1 MVRLT
6 TPPAAPSVPVFG
18 SLPFIGL
25 GKAAGLGPPPHV
37 RMAQLADQYG
47 DVMELKMGRAPW
59 VVLSSPSAVHEAF
72 VLKGDAFSGRPMVPS
87 MSISSGGGQGFAQ
100 RTLTPE
106 LASLRRLAFASLFDS
121 AQVARAQL
129 ELEDE
134 AGRLAEHLLALTA
147 SGGAAELRP
156 ALRHCVTNCVLRYTF
171 SARVPFSSEGGGEA
185 ASSTPHS
192 PHSLPHDVPH
202 SPQYAELVEVVGEIW
217 RVLTATST
225 TMTDLLAQPGLATD
239 AAYAPLRALVAR
251 RDALLR
257 GLVAA
262 RRREAR
268 ATTAPPRDM
277 LDVLLAAQLT
287 EGEVLYTLVDLFVA
301 GINTVSTSLEW
312 LLLLAAKEPLVQARA
327 RADAGYAQAL
337 VKEVL
342 RDKPPLLLPRRA
354 VKDASVGGYHIP
366 AGSVVYANNYALAHG
381 ERWWHVPSAFRPER
395 WLQEEQR
402 LSAGGA
408 GGKDACKYIPYSIGR
423 RVCPGSK
430 LADAE
435 LATVSDVLLRE
446 LRWSRASPLDLSEEY
461 SLTLAPARSQ
471 SLVFSR
477 AAAAAPPPPPLP
489 PPPPPRRAF
498 IPAASPAPSPAPALS
513 RRAGAPARAASIAM
527 TATARAATGARAP
540 TARGAA
546 RSTRRQTLG
555 DGELDEA
562 SERLV
567 QAGSDRRGDWRA
579 SKAKGVRRNRRYEK
593 RLLRGAGQGALDD
606 DDE

>member
-1 MVRLT
+1 MHT
-6 TPPAAPSVPVFG
+6 
-18 SLPFIGL
+18 
-25 GKAAGLGPPPHV
+25 
-37 RMAQLADQYG
+37 
-47 DVMELKMGRAPW
+47 
-59 VVLSSPSAVHEAF
+59 
-72 VLKGDAFSGRPMVPS
+72 
-87 MSISSGGGQGFAQ
+87 GGGQGFAQ
-100 RTLTPE
+100 PTLTPE

-121 AQVARAQL
+121 PQVARAQL

-134 AGRLAEHLLALTA
+134 AVRLAEHLLALTT

-192 PHSLPHDVPH
+192 PRSLPHDVPH
-202 SPQYAELVEVVGEIW
+202 SPQYAELVELVELVGEIW
-217 RVLTATST
+217 GVLTATST
-225 TMTDLLAQPGLATD
+225 TMTDLLAPPGLATG

-268 ATTAPPRDM
+268 ATTAAPRDM

-287 EGEVLYTLVDLFVA
+287 DGEVLYTLVDLFVA

-354 VKDASVGGYHIP
+354 LEDASVGGYHIA

-381 ERWWHVPSAFRPER
+381 ERWWIEPSAFRPER

-423 RVCPGSK
+423 RVCPGSR

-477 AAAAAPPPPPLP
+477 AAS
-489 PPPPPRRAF
+489 PPRRRHRHSA
-498 IPAASPAPSPAPALS
+498 
-513 RRAGAPARAASIAM
+513 
-527 TATARAATGARAP
+527 
-540 TARGAA
+540 
-546 RSTRRQTLG
+546 
-555 DGELDEA
+555 
-562 SERLV
+562 
-567 QAGSDRRGDWRA
+567 
-579 SKAKGVRRNRRYEK
+579 
-593 RLLRGAGQGALDD
+593 
-606 DDE
+606 